1 MSNFEN
7 LDSNTILQLIN
18 DMLDW
23 NNKKCPDFYKK
34 SKPNDWSDLWQEVL
48 DRREFVK
55 KEGVGKFLL
64 TYYDE
69 LIIRVFGYRVKNPQV
84 IENRIKQLYNNWI
97 NNGNKLPVL
106 PIEILKALGLTSSQA
121 LITNFLGSK
130 P

>member
-1 MSNFEN
+1 M
-7 LDSNTILQLIN
+7 TT
-18 DMLDW
+18 W
-23 NNKKCPDFYKK
+23 H
-34 SKPNDWSDLWQEVL
+34 
-48 DRREFVK
+48 EFIK

-84 IENRIKQLYNNWI
+84 VENRIKQLYNNWI

-106 PIEILKALGLTSSQA
+106 PIEILKALGLTSSQT